1 MILGRVLA
9 FDHGSKRIGVAVSDA
24 LRITAGPLEVI
35 PAEGAINHVRRLVDE
50 YRPDV
55 IVVGLP
61 VGLSGEEGP
70 AAEKARRFGAEI
82 EAAVGIVVEYVDERF
97 TTRTAEQA
105 MIEGGVKRRT
115 RRQGVDKVAAAVIL
129 RQYLERR

>member
-1 MILGRVLA
+1 MLA
-9 FDHGSKRIGVAVSDA
+9 FDYGSKRIGVAVSDA

-35 PAEGAINHVRRLVDE
+35 PTEGAMAHVRRLVDE
-50 YRPDV
+50 YLPDV

-61 VGLSGEEGP
+61 VGLSGTEGP
-70 AAEKARRFGAEI
+70 AAEAARAFGDRVEAET
-82 EAAVGIVVEYVDERF
+82 GLVVDYVDERF

-105 MIEGGVKRRT
+105 MIEGGVKRRD
-115 RRQGVDKVAAAVIL
+115 RRAGVDKVAAAVIL

>member
-1 MILGRVLA
+1 MLA

-35 PAEGAINHVRRLVDE
+35 PTEGAMNHVRRLVDE

-61 VGLSGEEGP
+61 IGLSGTEGQ
-70 AAEKARRFGAEI
+70 AAQAARRFGAEI
-82 EAAVGIVVEYVDERF
+82 ERTVEIDVEYVDERF
-97 TTRTAEQA
+97 STRTAELA
-105 MIEGGVKRRT
+105 MIEGGAKRRS
-115 RRQGVDKVAAAVIL
+115 RRAGVDKVAAAVIL